1 MAKTGSQCRTS
12 VLFKNQNQKLQR
24 KVEDGGL
31 QQPARRDSRLENNQ
45 PGSEIGQAES
55 QDARCDVLE
64 GATTDFLR
72 VDESWALDFS
82 QT

>member
-31 QQPARRDSRLENNQ
+31 QQPARRDSRLEKNQ

-72 VDESWALDFS
+72 VDESRDLDFS